1 MGRGHGSQFYTNL
14 RKDSEKARRRNEVT
28 EPLYNKCMKT
38 DEILQKYGITP
49 EIVENF
55 KCMAKDTARLFGMSE
70 KQVFVDLM
78 TQYVLR
84 KRDEK

>member
-1 MGRGHGSQFYTNL
+1 MR
-14 RKDSEKARRRNEVT
+14 
-28 EPLYNKCMKT
+28 T
-38 DEILQKYGITP
+38 DEIMQKYGITP
-49 EIVENF
+49 EIIEDF
-55 KCMAKDTARLFGMSE
+55 KRMAKDTARLFDMPE

>member
-1 MGRGHGSQFYTNL
+1 
-14 RKDSEKARRRNEVT
+14 
-28 EPLYNKCMKT
+28 MKT
-38 DEILQKYGITP
+38 DEILEKYGITP
-49 EIVENF
+49 EIVNEF
-55 KCMAKDTARLFGMSE
+55 KRMAKDTARLFGMSE

>member
-1 MGRGHGSQFYTNL
+1 
-14 RKDSEKARRRNEVT
+14 
-28 EPLYNKCMKT
+28 MKT
-38 DEILQKYGITP
+38 DEIMKKYGITP

-55 KCMAKDTARLFGMSE
+55 KTMAKDTARLFGMSE

-84 KRDEK
+84 KMDER

>member
-1 MGRGHGSQFYTNL
+1 M
-14 RKDSEKARRRNEVT
+14 
-28 EPLYNKCMKT
+28 
-38 DEILQKYGITP
+38 QKYGITP
-49 EIVENF
+49 EIVEDF
-55 KCMAKDTARLFGMSE
+55 KRMAKDTARLFDMPE

>member
-1 MGRGHGSQFYTNL
+1 
-14 RKDSEKARRRNEVT
+14 
-28 EPLYNKCMKT
+28 MKT
-38 DEILQKYGITP
+38 DELMKNYWITP

-55 KCMAKDTARLFGMSE
+55 KTMAKDTARLFGMSE

-78 TQYVLR
+78 THYVLR